1 VSLLSPAEH
10 LGRLLPAT
18 DRFAEVL
25 ATADLISAVP
35 SCPGWDLTRLAW
47 HLGDVHRWA
56 RRAVVDGHPGDEPDE
71 VGPRDRDELVA
82 WYREGAGGLVD
93 ALRGADPA
101 SGCWTF
107 GPKPRTA
114 SFWFRRQDHETWM
127 HLWDAANAAAAAS
140 GGPPTGEDPF
150 LEPALAA
157 DGIDE
162 VATMFL
168 PRQVRLGRI
177 PPLPRALAVQPDD
190 ADGRWVLSG
199 DGTADV
205 RSASGTDAAAEACL
219 RGPAEVLLLLLWR
232 RVDLTD
238 PRIVVDGD
246 PVAARDVLACALTP

>member
-1 VSLLSPAEH
+1 MTSLLSPAEH
-10 LGRLLPAT
+10 LRRLAPAT

-25 ATADLISAVP
+25 ASADLASAVP

-56 RRAVVDGHPGDEPDE
+56 RRAVVDGHPGDAPDE

-82 WYREGAGGLVD
+82 WYREGAAGLVD
-93 ALRGADPA
+93 ALSGADPA

-107 GPKPRTA
+107 GARPRTA
-114 SFWFRRQDHETWM
+114 SFWFRRQDHETWI

-140 GGPPTGEDPF
+140 GGPPTGEDAF

-162 VATMFL
+162 VVTMFF
-168 PRQVRLGRI
+168 PRQVRLDRI
-177 PPLPRALAVQPDD
+177 PPLKRALALQPDD
-190 ADGRWVLSG
+190 ADGRWVLAG
-199 DGTADV
+199 DGTDPASDADAPV
-205 RSASGTDAAAEACL
+205 DAL
-219 RGPAEVLLLLLWR
+219 LHGPAEVLLLLLWR

-238 PRIVVDGD
+238 ARIAVDGD
-246 PVAARDVLACALTP
+246 PVAAQEVLASPLVP

>member
-1 VSLLSPAEH
+1 MAALLSPAEH
-10 LGRLLPAT
+10 LTRLGSAA
-18 DRFAEVL
+18 DRFTEVL
-25 ATADLISAVP
+25 ATADLASAVP

-56 RRAVVDGHPGDEPDE
+56 RRAIVDGHPGDAPDE

-82 WYREGAGGLVD
+82 WYREGADGLLD
-93 ALRGADPA
+93 ALRSADPA

-140 GGPPTGEDPF
+140 GGPPTGHDAF
-150 LEPALAA
+150 LDPALAA

-168 PRQVRLGRI
+168 PRQVRLERI
-177 PPLPRALAVQPDD
+177 PPLPRALALQPDD
-190 ADGRWVLSG
+190 AAGGWVLAG
-199 DGTADV
+199 DGTGPVA
-205 RSASGTDAAAEACL
+205 GTDVSADACL
-219 RGPAEVLLLLLWR
+219 RGPAEVLLLLLWK
-232 RVDLTD
+232 RVDLAD
-238 PRIVVDGD
+238 PRIVLDGD
-246 PVAARDVLACALTP
+246 PVAAQEVLFSALVP

>member
-1 VSLLSPAEH
+1 MAQLLSPAEH
-10 LGRLLPAT
+10 LSRLAPAT

-25 ATADLISAVP
+25 TAADLVSAVP

-56 RRAVVDGHPGDEPDE
+56 RRAVVEGHPGDQPDE
-71 VGPRDRDELVA
+71 VGPRERDELVA
-82 WYREGAGGLVD
+82 WYRESADGLVD
-93 ALRGADPA
+93 ALGSADPA

-140 GGPPTGEDPF
+140 GGPPTGDDPF
-150 LEPALAA
+150 VEPVLAA

-162 VATMFL
+162 VATLFF
-168 PRQVRLGRI
+168 PRQVLRGRI
-177 PPLPRALAVQPDD
+177 PPLARALALQPDD
-190 ADGRWVLSG
+190 ADGRWVLAG
-199 DGTADV
+199 DGTGPASGADV
-205 RSASGTDAAAEACL
+205 DADACL
-219 RGPAEVLLLLLWR
+219 RGPAEVLLLLLWK
-232 RVDLTD
+232 RVDLAD

-246 PVAARDVLACALTP
+246 PVAAREVLASALVP